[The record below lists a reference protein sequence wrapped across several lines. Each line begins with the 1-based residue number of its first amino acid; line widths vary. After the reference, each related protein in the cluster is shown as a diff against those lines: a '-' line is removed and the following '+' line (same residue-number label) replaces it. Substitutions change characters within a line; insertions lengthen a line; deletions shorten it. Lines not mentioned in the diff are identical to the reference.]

1 MKTRK
6 IRKTPP
12 RGRKPAIV
20 TRLRSLAREMDWLA
34 DWLDGNRRHTLNPKK
49 R

>member
-1 MKTRK
+1 MTRRK
-6 IRKTPP
+6 IRKNPP

-20 TRLRSLAREMDWLA
+20 TRLRSLASELNWLA
-34 DWLDGNRRHTLNPKK
+34 DWMDGNRRHTLNPKA